1 MRVEARSPANEIKA
15 SVILRRQN
23 RRVLEWLL
31 DPAGPLAGRAYVGA
45 GLTRL
50 LRPYV
55 DHTSVWSAG
64 AARRL
69 LVPPGDG
76 ADG

>member
-1 MRVEARSPANEIKA
+1 M
-15 SVILRRQN
+15 
-23 RRVLEWLL
+23 LEWLL